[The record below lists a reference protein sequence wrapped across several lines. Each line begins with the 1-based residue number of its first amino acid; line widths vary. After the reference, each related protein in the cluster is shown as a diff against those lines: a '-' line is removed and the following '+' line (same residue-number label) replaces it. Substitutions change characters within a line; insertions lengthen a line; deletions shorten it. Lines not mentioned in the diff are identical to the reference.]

1 MWRIS
6 APESLTT
13 LRLRYIQYLAIFSM
27 IFALIGIII
36 LAVSGIVTALPQVL
50 LPVIAYIAA
59 NGVLLVL
66 VQRKQLLAATIVLT
80 TVYVVATIGLDVNTP
95 WVLVT
100 AAVAIMSAAAL
111 GDRTLF
117 VATNIVVMGR
127 LIFQLLVIAQ
137 QGPAGIPPE
146 AEQIIVLVIALLLVS
161 GFTRYFVDQTEEAAL
176 AAQNSSHILQS
187 VAEAGQELAKNL
199 DVEKLLPQSV
209 DLIRDRF
216 GFYHVQIF
224 LVDEEGTT
232 ARLYASTGAI
242 GEKLLERGHQLPVGS
257 QSVIGRTTR
266 RGEPVL
272 ARDTDEVYYRNELL
286 PETRAELALP
296 MTDGDHIIGALDIQS
311 RTVDAFTPETIQ
323 ALQVMANLLATSIR
337 NARLF
342 EIQERN
348 ARETKRLF
356 LEAESNLREI
366 QRMNQQLTRSGWDS
380 FLKDQRRQSGVT
392 MNEEM
397 LQPGS
402 EWTETLVKAAES
414 RKPVTEW
421 NGQQSVIAV
430 PVILGGEVIGAIEVE
445 PDQQPD
451 EDTVETVQAVAQ
463 RLAISLDKARLF
475 EETQA
480 SAAQE
485 QRINEIVARYQTIT
499 NVDDLLRVTLS
510 ELSQSLGAKRGAIR
524 LGAVQ
529 SMNGDGVA

>member
-1 MWRIS
+1 MWRVS
-6 APESLTT
+6 APESLTE
-13 LRLRYIQYLAIFSM
+13 LRLRYIQYLSIFSM
-27 IFALIGIII
+27 IIALIGIII
-36 LAVSGIVTALPQVL
+36 LAVSGIVVALPQAIFPIV
-50 LPVIAYIAA
+50 AYIVS

-66 VQRKQLLAATIVLT
+66 VGRRQLLPATILLT
-80 TVYVVATIGLDVNTP
+80 TVYVIGTLILSLASP
-95 WVLVT
+95 WVLVS

-111 GDRTLF
+111 GDRRLF
-117 VATNIVVMGR
+117 VITNLIVMGR
-127 LIFQLLVIAQ
+127 LIVELFIIAQ
-137 QGPAGIPPE
+137 HAPAGIPPE

-161 GFTRYFVDQTEEAAL
+161 GFTRYFVDQTEDAAL
-176 AAQNSSHILQS
+176 AAQNSSSILQS
-187 VAEAGQELAKNL
+187 VAQAGQELAKNL
-199 DVEKLLPQSV
+199 DVEQLLPQAV

-224 LVDEEGTT
+224 LVNEEGTI
-232 ARLYASTGAI
+232 ARLYASTGAV

-257 QSVIGRTTR
+257 QSVIGRATR
-266 RGEPVL
+266 RGEAVL

-296 MTDGDHIIGALDIQS
+296 MADGDQIIGALDIQS

-380 FLKDQRRQSGVT
+380 FLRDRRRQSGIT
-392 MNEEM
+392 MNDEM

-402 EWTETLVKAAES
+402 DWTDALVRAAAS
-414 RKPVTEW
+414 RQPVTEW

-451 EDTVETVQAVAQ
+451 AETLQTVQAVAQ

-499 NVDDLLRVTLS
+499 SVDDLLRVTLS

-524 LGAVQ
+524 LGAVH